1 MKNKNNAN
9 PDLQSQ
15 YESLLDQVWR
25 SEANWR
31 LWDRVD
37 AVVMLDSLR
46 AKRDTARGEGAID
59 SERSLPESP
68 AEDAA

>member
-1 MKNKNNAN
+1 MTSKNSAG

-37 AVVMLDSLR
+37 ALVMLDALR
-46 AKRDTARGEGAID
+46 AKRDAARAERAIEA
-59 SERSLPESP
+59 ERILPDSP